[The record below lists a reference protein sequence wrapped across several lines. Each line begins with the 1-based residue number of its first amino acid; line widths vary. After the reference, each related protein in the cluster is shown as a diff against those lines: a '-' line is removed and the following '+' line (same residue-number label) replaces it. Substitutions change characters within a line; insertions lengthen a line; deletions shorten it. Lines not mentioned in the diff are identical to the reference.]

1 MIDLTDIELLEQYV
15 RTRAEDAFAELVRR
29 HLNLVYSVAF
39 RFTGQNQDAQ
49 DIAQAVFII
58 LANKAR
64 TLRRQTVLTGW
75 LYETTRNTAAHWHRG
90 NVRRQIREQEASMQ
104 TSQSDTTDTW
114 QQLEPHL
121 EAAMA
126 SISERERTLLALRF
140 YENRTGHEAA
150 AALGIRED
158 AAHKRTARAL
168 EKLRKFFTKKGVV
181 QSPAAIA
188 STVSANAVQSAPAGM
203 VGLITKSAITGT
215 GSATAITLVATTK
228 TIAMTTLQKLAVIAA
243 LTVTI
248 GAGAYAVKQARGARV
263 EAQKL
268 QAQQAPI
275 LEQIQQLR
283 TERDKGSNMIVWLEG
298 ELAKNEKNNAEL
310 LKLRGEVG
318 LLRNKAGDFSK
329 EQRDVQRQLSNSSK
343 SSPGSDTNAVAMF
356 QIHLKARF
364 LSLPKGNLA
373 EMQSL
378 LISQSSGD
386 AGFSGVLSEDHFTNL
401 LAWIRESQQRYGAET
416 LGEPEITTLSERQ
429 TQMRAT
435 QIISVITNLALLE
448 TNGSV
453 SIVPELDNVETGP
466 ILDAAPHILPD
477 GNTIELPVNASVTDF
492 LGYEANSST
501 MPVYAKNGEQVDV
514 PKVIPQFRVQQN
526 SFKGSMFD
534 NQTLVLKLEDK
545 MAAPNAPLVNSAGE
559 KAETRN
565 NDTLVFVTATIVDRV
580 GSRINKRSRGEEIPI
595 QSQPAS
601 N

>member
-1 MIDLTDIELLEQYV
+1 
-15 RTRAEDAFAELVRR
+15 
-29 HLNLVYSVAF
+29 
-39 RFTGQNQDAQ
+39 
-49 DIAQAVFII
+49 
-58 LANKAR
+58 
-64 TLRRQTVLTGW
+64 
-75 LYETTRNTAAHWHRG
+75 
-90 NVRRQIREQEASMQ
+90 
-104 TSQSDTTDTW
+104 
-114 QQLEPHL
+114 
-121 EAAMA
+121 
-126 SISERERTLLALRF
+126 
-140 YENRTGHEAA
+140 
-150 AALGIRED
+150 
-158 AAHKRTARAL
+158 
-168 EKLRKFFTKKGVV
+168 
-181 QSPAAIA
+181 
-188 STVSANAVQSAPAGM
+188 M
-203 VGLITKSAITGT
+203 VGLITKSAVTGT
-215 GSATAITLVATTK
+215 ASATAITLVATTN
-228 TIAMTTLQKLAVIAA
+228 TIAMTTLQKLAVTAA

-248 GAGAYAVKQARGARV
+248 GAGAYAIKQARDARA

-268 QAQQAPI
+268 QAQQAPM

-283 TERDKGSNMIVWLEG
+283 TERDEGSNMIVWLKG

-329 EQRDVQRQLSNSSK
+329 VHRDVQKQLSNSSK
-343 SSPGSDTNAVAMF
+343 SSPDSDTNGVATF

-373 EMQSL
+373 AMQSL
-378 LISQSSGD
+378 IISPSSGD

-501 MPVYAKNGEQVDV
+501 MPVYAKNGEKVDV
-514 PKVIPQFRVQQN
+514 PNVIPQFRVQQN

-534 NQTLVLKLEDK
+534 NQTLVLKLNDK
-545 MAAPNAPLVNSAGE
+545 MAVTKGPLVNSVGE
-559 KAETRN
+559 KVESSN
-565 NDTLVFVTATIVDRV
+565 NDTLVFVTATLVDAV
-580 GSRINKRSRGEEIPI
+580 GNRINKRSSGEEIPA
-595 QSQPAS
+595 QSQPGS